1 MVVEL
6 DGNSLTLE
14 EVAQVARDLEPVAE
28 IDPAS
33 ASYTFIKES
42 ADWVDFIVNEGADKA
57 RVGQPAQAIY
67 GINTGFGIHAAG
79 RPFFDPE
86 QTRQLSRKLIM
97 SHSTGVGDPLP
108 VEVVR
113 ATMLIRANTLA
124 KGRSGARL
132 ELINLLLE
140 MLNRQVTPIVPSM
153 GSLGASGDL
162 APLAHLALVIS
173 RPPESMADEDPAPGI
188 AQASGLAVIGQRL
201 SDGSTSD
208 RTVSGVEAMTW
219 GGMDRRMV
227 LRAKEGLAL
236 SNGATFSAALST
248 LATLDAENLV
258 RNAEIAAALSLE
270 ALQGYR
276 DAFLPQ
282 IHNAR
287 PHPGQTATAA
297 NILAMVQGSQLLDPG
312 DGATDPVAQPP
323 QDAYSVRCAPQVIG
337 AVRETLADIR
347 ATLEREINSATDN
360 PLIFV
365 REDDGLLRSCKAIS
379 GGNFHGEPLAFAMDY
394 LSIALT
400 ELGSISERRTFWLM
414 DNKMSRGLPSMLVR
428 GDDSYMNSGLMI
440 AQYVAASL
448 VSRCKTLSH
457 PDSVDSIPSS
467 ANQEDHVSMSMNA
480 ALHARE
486 IAGHITRVVAIE
498 FLAAMMAIRHRL
510 SGLRRSG
517 DYHPVGTD
525 VLGKGTQAVW
535 QSLSEAAPAV
545 FQIPLTRDAV
555 YYPYLDEI
563 MKVVQS
569 GKLVAAVRQAG
580 IGLKGVRSHVELM
593 DD

>member
-1 MVVEL
+1 
-6 DGNSLTLE
+6 
-14 EVAQVARDLEPVAE
+14 VAQVARALEPVAE
-28 IDPAS
+28 IDSAS
-33 ASYTFIKES
+33 AAYQSITES
-42 ADWVDFIVNEGADKA
+42 AEWVEYIVNEGAERA
-57 RVGQPAQAIY
+57 RAGHPSQAIY

-97 SHSTGVGDPLP
+97 SHSTGVGEPLP

-113 ATMLIRANTLA
+113 AAMLIRANTLA

-132 ELINLLLE
+132 ALINLLLE
-140 MLNRQVTPIVPSM
+140 MLNRRVTPLVPSM

-188 AQASGLAVIGQRL
+188 SQTGGQAVIGQLL
-201 SDGSTSD
+201 SDGSTSGQL
-208 RTVSGVEAMTW
+208 VSGAEAMRW
-219 GGMDRRMV
+219 DGVDRRIV

-236 SNGATFSAALST
+236 SNGATFSAALGT
-248 LATLDAENLV
+248 LATLDSENLV

-282 IHNAR
+282 IHAAR
-287 PHPGQTATAA
+287 PHPGQAATAA
-297 NILAMVQGSQLLDPG
+297 NILAMVEGSKLVDPG
-312 DGATDPVAQPP
+312 DSVTDPVAQPP
-323 QDAYSVRCAPQVIG
+323 QDAYSVRCSPQVIG
-337 AVRETLADIR
+337 SVRETLAEIR

-365 REDDGLLRSCKAIS
+365 REGDGLLRSCKAIS

-486 IAGHITRVVAIE
+486 VVGHITQVISIE
-498 FLAAMMAIRHRL
+498 LLAAVTAIRHRL
-510 SGLRRSG
+510 GGLRRSG
-517 DYHPVGTD
+517 DYHPVGVD
-525 VLGKGTQAVW
+525 VLGKGTRAAWQA
-535 QSLSEAAPAV
+535 LSEVSPAV
-545 FQIPLTRDAV
+545 FEVPLTRDAV
-555 YYPYLDEI
+555 YYPYLGEI
-563 MKVVQS
+563 VGVVQS
-569 GKLVAAVRQAG
+569 GRLVDAVRQAR
-580 IGLKGVRSHVELM
+580 IGLKGVRSQVELT